1 LVACTRLCARVM
13 SEDSK
18 TSIQSRLKRWIPP
31 LALLCLLGVSYLF
44 YNAEPRHGG
53 RRFSAWMTF
62 YAEGISP
69 DRAQSA
75 IYAMGPEAVP
85 HLTSRLRIR
94 SGFLAQLYES
104 NTLVAG
110 LLDRF
115 FQYGQRSNRVHP
127 QAMIA
132 EDLLKNAPKGWD
144 STIEGSMMQM
154 LLHGQGSDQVTALR
168 ILNTYTP
175 DPKRILPIL
184 KVILQKQDP
193 ETAKAALEFI
203 RKQKMEAKSL
213 EDEVIALFSHS
224 DPTVQDKALIVAS
237 FAKLDA
243 EKAMPPLK
251 LLLDSMP
258 GSHKRRMAMQLL
270 SSIALP
276 DPEHIQYLESG
287 LDDPSDEVRRYAV
300 LGLGGLGQ
308 HALDSLDD
316 MLPLLNDENFG
327 VRMSAADAIGDL
339 GPGASRA
346 IPELI
351 RTLNNDFSGV
361 GQHCR
366 RAIEKIDPEQAENIM
381 IR

>member
-1 LVACTRLCARVM
+1 MAFM
-13 SEDSK
+13 
-18 TSIQSRLKRWIPP
+18 
-31 LALLCLLGVSYLF
+31 CLLGVAYLF

-62 YAEGISP
+62 YAEGIAP

-75 IYAMGPEAVP
+75 IYSMGTDAVS
-85 HLTSRLRIR
+85 HLTSRLRVR
-94 SGFLAQLYES
+94 SGFLARVYES
-104 NTLVAG
+104 TPVVAG
-110 LLDRF
+110 LMDRL

-132 EDLLKNAPKGWD
+132 EDLLKNAPKEW
-144 STIEGSMMQM
+144 SSVIEKSMMEVLAQ
-154 LLHGQGSDQVTALR
+154 GQGRDQITSLR
-168 ILNTYTP
+168 ILDTFNP

-184 KVILQKQDP
+184 KSILQTQHP

-203 RKQKMEAKSL
+203 RKKKMDAKPL
-213 EDEVIALFSHS
+213 EDEVIALFAHT
-224 DPTVQDKALIVAS
+224 DPTVQDKALVIAS

-243 EKAMPPLK
+243 KKAMPPLT

-258 GSHKRRMAMQLL
+258 GSHKKRMAMQLL

-276 DPEHIQYLESG
+276 VPEHIQYLENG

-308 HALDSLDD
+308 HGLGSLDK

-339 GPGASRA
+339 GPGASNA

-366 RAIEKIDPEQAENIM
+366 RAIEKIDPEQAKNIM

>member
-1 LVACTRLCARVM
+1 MM

-18 TSIQSRLKRWIPP
+18 TSIQSRFKRWIPP
-31 LALLCLLGVSYLF
+31 LAFICLLGVSYLF
-44 YNAEPRHGG
+44 YNAEPRYGG
-53 RRFSAWMTF
+53 RRFSAWMTL

-69 DRAQSA
+69 DRAQTA
-75 IYAMGPEAVP
+75 IYSMGTDAVS
-85 HLTSRLRIR
+85 HLTSRLQVR
-94 SGFLAQLYES
+94 SGFLARVYES
-104 NTLVAG
+104 TPAVAG
-110 LLDRF
+110 LMDRL
-115 FQYGQRSNRVHP
+115 FQYSQRSNRVHP

-132 EDLLKNAPKGWD
+132 EDLLNNAPKEWH
-144 STIEGSMMQM
+144 SVIIESMVEM
-154 LLHGQGSDQVTALR
+154 LSQGQGRDQVTSLR
-168 ILNTYTP
+168 ILGSFKP
-175 DPKRILPIL
+175 DPKRLLPIF
-184 KVILQKQDP
+184 KSILQKQHP
-193 ETAKAALEFI
+193 ESAKAVLEFI
-203 RKQKMEAKSL
+203 RKQKMDAKPL
-213 EDEVIALFSHS
+213 EDEVIALFGHTN
-224 DPTVQDKALIVAS
+224 PTVQDKALVVAS

-276 DPEHIQYLESG
+276 APEHIQYLESG

-308 HALDSLDD
+308 HALGSLNE

-327 VRMSAADAIGDL
+327 VRMSAADAIGEL
-339 GPGASRA
+339 GPGASKA

-366 RAIEKIDPEQAENIM
+366 RAIEKIDPEQAKNIM